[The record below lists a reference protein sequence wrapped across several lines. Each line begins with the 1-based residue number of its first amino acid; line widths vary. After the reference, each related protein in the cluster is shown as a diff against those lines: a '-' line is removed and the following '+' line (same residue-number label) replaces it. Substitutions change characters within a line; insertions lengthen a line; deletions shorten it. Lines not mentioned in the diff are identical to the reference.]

1 VSAPP
6 TWVRFSFSFY
16 LRNLLAKK
24 VVLVDMPMI
33 GAAAEAC
40 CGLEF
45 DDDDEETVDGAPP
58 VHAVPRRFITL
69 RE

>member
-1 VSAPP
+1 
-6 TWVRFSFSFY
+6 